1 MEVSQGRVEDPP
13 YSTRKD
19 FPQAAVKPTGKPP
32 GSHIQG
38 AQILTCLIHFAVNFV
53 TPGLNPLQT
62 KVCDLELALFSWT
75 LLFSSEKMLLKP
87 ATFQGSCEDLK
98 ESICG
103 RS

>member
-1 MEVSQGRVEDPP
+1 MLCGDLNGKKTQKGRDTCI
-13 YSTRKD
+13 Y
-19 FPQAAVKPTGKPP
+19 
-32 GSHIQG
+32 I
-38 AQILTCLIHFAVNFV
+38 CLIHFAVNFV